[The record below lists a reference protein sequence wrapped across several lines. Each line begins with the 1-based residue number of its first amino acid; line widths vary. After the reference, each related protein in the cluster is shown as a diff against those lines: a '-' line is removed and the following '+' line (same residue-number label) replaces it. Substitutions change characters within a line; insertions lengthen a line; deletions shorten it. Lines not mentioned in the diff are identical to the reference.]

1 MFPTADAPPPRPWGK
16 IAFVLGALV
25 CALAIAPISLL
36 LAACV
41 ALMAFAPLII
51 ASVRATRARLGEAPP
66 IVEGASTHAGMR
78 EFASLP
84 FENPFDP
91 ARADL
96 PLDRRISLAAEASA
110 EFSRGV
116 SVLYLQTP
124 ASVDPEGA
132 LAVLRG
138 SLRPSDHAEMIGPD
152 EIVACLNLIRDLSNV
167 DGVIGRLTQRLHE
180 RGWPQD
186 APPRFGRALYPMNG
200 YSGADLIAAAR
211 AQVRPAQAPRPQA
224 LRFQAA
230 QPAAAERKPRRKR
243 AASAG

>member
-1 MFPTADAPPPRPWGK
+1 MSSSTDAPPPRRWRK
-16 IAFVLGALV
+16 IAFVLFALA
-25 CALAIAPISLL
+25 CALAIAPISLW
-36 LAACV
+36 LAAIV
-41 ALMAFAPLII
+41 ALLAFAPLVIG
-51 ASVRATRARLGEAPP
+51 SVRATRARLGEAPP
-66 IVEGASTHAGMR
+66 IVDGASAHAGLR
-78 EFASLP
+78 EFATLP

-116 SVLYLQTP
+116 SVLCLQTP
-124 ASVDPEGA
+124 ASVEPEGA
-132 LAVLRG
+132 LAVLRA
-138 SLRPSDHAEMIGPD
+138 SLRPSDHAELIAPD

-186 APPRFGRALYPMNG
+186 TPPRFGRALYPMHG

-211 AQVRPAQAPRPQA
+211 AQVRPAPAPQPR
-224 LRFQAA
+224 RFEAPP
-230 QPAAAERKPRRKR
+230 PAAAERKPRRKR
-243 AASAG
+243 ASSAG

>member
-1 MFPTADAPPPRPWGK
+1 MSSTIDTPPHRPWRK
-16 IAFVLGALV
+16 IAFVLCALA
-25 CALAIAPISLL
+25 CALAIAPISLW

-41 ALMAFAPLII
+41 AVLAFAPLVIS
-51 ASVRATRARLGEAPP
+51 SVRATRARLGEAPP
-66 IVEGASTHAGMR
+66 IVEGAPAHAGMR

-91 ARADL
+91 AGADL

-124 ASVDPEGA
+124 ATVDPEGA

-138 SLRPSDHAEMIGPD
+138 ALRPSDHAEMIGPD

-167 DGVIGRLTQRLHE
+167 DGVVARLTQRLHE

-186 APPRFGRALYPMNG
+186 MPPRFGRALYPMHG

-211 AQVRPAQAPRPQA
+211 AQVRPPAPQPRVAPV
-224 LRFQAA
+224 QAA
-230 QPAAAERKPRRKR
+230 QPGDRKPRRRK
-243 AASAG
+243 AASAR